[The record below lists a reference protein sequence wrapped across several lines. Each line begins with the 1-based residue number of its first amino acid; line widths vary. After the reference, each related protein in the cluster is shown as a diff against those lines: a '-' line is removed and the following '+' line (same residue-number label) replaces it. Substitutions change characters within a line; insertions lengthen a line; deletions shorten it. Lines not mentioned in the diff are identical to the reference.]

1 MKMSHRFFLGLAGL
15 SLAATAAVPVFAATP
30 ATKVSPQDRQETLIQ
45 ALVQRFSL
53 NKSDVQQFFQDQE
66 GQRFNE
72 MLTRLGERLTTQVT
86 QGKLTEVQKNA
97 ILEKAKEVKAKQD
110 TFRALSQTERETQ
123 MKQYRTDLE
132 NWAKQQG
139 IDKRYLQDLLGG
151 GHGGPGGGHRGMG
164 GPEGRRGGPRGG
176 MMQNRNVQV
185 QPQIDIVLAT
195 CEEFSLWRRRYG
207 N

>member
-30 ATKVSPQDRQETLIQ
+30 ATNSSPQDRQETLIQ
-45 ALVQRFSL
+45 ALVQRFNL
-53 NKSDVQQFFQDQE
+53 NKSDVQQFFQDQQ
-66 GQRFNE
+66 GQHFTE
-72 MLTRLGERLTTQVT
+72 MLTRLSERLTTQVT

-185 QPQIDIVLAT
+185 QPQ
-195 CEEFSLWRRRYG
+195 